1 MFYSLLVK
9 LAMIVVT
16 MGVVFWIGWSFPQS
30 RYAGS
35 DRELTAGANEERLL
49 HSSGPKAVPS
59 ADSLPGLSSSPQSR
73 QASSTPISGTL
84 DLNRASE
91 REIETLPGIG
101 PVLAERIVKYR
112 QSRGAFRDVEQLR
125 NVKGIGKKKF
135 NRIRS
140 LVGVASAKGRA
151 REGHKTT

>member
-16 MGVVFWIGWSFPQS
+16 MGVVFWIGWSIPQS
-30 RYAGS
+30 HFADGERGI
-35 DRELTAGANEERLL
+35 TARAIEENPV
-49 HSSGPKAVPS
+49 HSSTSKTVPS
-59 ADSLPGLSSSPQSR
+59 GAPMFRPSNPQRSR
-73 QASSTPISGTL
+73 HASSTPIAGTL

-91 REIETLPGIG
+91 KEIEMLPGIG

-112 QSRGAFRDVEQLR
+112 QSRGAFRDIGQLR

-135 NRIRS
+135 DRIRS
-140 LVGVASAKGRA
+140 LVSVASSKGLA